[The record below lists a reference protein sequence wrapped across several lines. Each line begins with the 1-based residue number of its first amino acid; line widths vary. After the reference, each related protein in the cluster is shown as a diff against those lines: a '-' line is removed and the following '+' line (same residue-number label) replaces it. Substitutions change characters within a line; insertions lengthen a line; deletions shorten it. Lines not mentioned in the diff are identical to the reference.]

1 MTYPLLHVHPEFYTV
16 LCTILYSVVKWSS
29 ISCYCP
35 FVWVRAV
42 STPSCYTHRND
53 RCIII
58 KGASQYEMNFIII
71 QSERIDT
78 KAFVPVNVT

>member
-42 STPSCYTHRND
+42 SLLLHTQRND

-58 KGASQYEMNFIII
+58 KGASQYEMNFMII
-71 QSERIDT
+71 QSESIDT

>member
-42 STPSCYTHRND
+42 STPVNTHRND

-71 QSERIDT
+71 QSESIDT

>member
-42 STPSCYTHRND
+42 STFVTHTEMMYHYKRELV
-53 RCIII
+53 
-58 KGASQYEMNFIII
+58 YEKNEYILNII
-71 QSERIDT
+71 QGL
-78 KAFVPVNVT
+78 A

>member
-42 STPSCYTHRND
+42 STPVIHT
-53 RCIII
+53 
-58 KGASQYEMNFIII
+58 EM
-71 QSERIDT
+71 ID
-78 KAFVPVNVT
+78 VSL